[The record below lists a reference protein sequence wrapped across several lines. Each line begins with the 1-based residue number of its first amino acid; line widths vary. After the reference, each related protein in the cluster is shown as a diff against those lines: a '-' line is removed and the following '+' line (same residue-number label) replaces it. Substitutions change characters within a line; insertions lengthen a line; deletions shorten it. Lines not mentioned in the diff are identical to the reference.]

1 MAKSSTRERS
11 GLGLRARG
19 TVAFAL
25 GALILSAVLA
35 VLTYQI
41 TRTYL
46 LDQRESLALR
56 QATVHA
62 RAVSDVLRA
71 ADPDVPALLSGI
83 STGTDAAPVLQ
94 LGDAFFA
101 TAVASGDEGV
111 PLSLV
116 RTTAGGDA
124 ARQRVS
130 SGGQPRLVIGIPL
143 ADSDAVYYEVF
154 SLGELEHTL
163 STLRWSLLAAASF
176 TTVLG
181 ALIGAYA
188 SRQVL
193 RPLRGFATGAAQI
206 AEGHLDTR
214 LQAPGDA
221 DLAPLATSFND
232 MAETLQHRVERETRF
247 ASDVTHELRT
257 PLTAMSAAVDV
268 MDRRSDER
276 TRQAVDVL
284 RNQVRY
290 FERLV
295 LDLLEISRF
304 DLGAAE
310 LTLETVAP
318 AEFTGSVLR
327 SLDRADVPLRVES
340 SAPALFALDKVRV
353 ERILANLL
361 DNADRYAGGATA
373 IELSGHDGCLQIAV
387 EDAGPGLA
395 EEERTAIFERFH
407 RSRAVANDGD
417 RGTGLGL
424 ALVAEHAALHGGRAW
439 VEEREGGGARFVV
452 DLGSTE
458 Q

>member
-56 QATVHA
+56 QASVHA

-83 STGTDAAPVLQ
+83 STGTDAEPVLQ

-181 ALIGAYA
+181 ALVGAYA

-257 PLTAMSAAVDV
+257 
-268 MDRRSDER
+268 
-276 TRQAVDVL
+276 RQAVDVL
-284 RNQVRY
+284 RNQVRH

-373 IELSGHDGCLQIAV
+373 IELSGHDECLQIAV

-395 EEERTAIFERFH
+395 EEERTAVFERFH
-407 RSRAVANDGD
+407 RSRAVANDSH

-424 ALVAEHAALHGGRAW
+424 ALVAEHAALHRGRAW
-439 VEEREGGGARFVV
+439 VEERDGGGARFVV